1 MQFELR
7 WYADGAFNLLIEV
20 WDSIASVFG
29 FFVDERDKKNAS
41 LVKILSIL
49 DIVITAKT
57 GTGSKLVDRVRYFW
71 LLFITNQES

>member
-1 MQFELR
+1 MKE
-7 WYADGAFNLLIEV
+7 I
-20 WDSIASVFG
+20 
-29 FFVDERDKKNAS
+29 KKNVS

-57 GTGSKLVDRVRYFW
+57 GTGSKLLDKVRYFW